1 MPERDKALKLLRGL
15 ADFGT
20 MDRIWHELVD
30 GVDAMALMALMALIK
45 VDSLDLSTSYV
56 QILYVHHLIDCHR
69 DRNNAMAQNRYC
81 NDGPAGRYVYA
92 AAAPPAAALAIRRS
106 RRESLTGELVVVV
119 GGHMHF
125 CGR

>member
-20 MDRIWHELVD
+20 MDRIWHEL
-30 GVDAMALMALMALIK
+30 MALMARGK

-69 DRNNAMAQNRYC
+69 DRNAMAQNRYC

>member
-30 GVDAMALMALMALIK
+30 GVGLMARGK